1 MSRSVGECRDAGC
14 VSMSTGIRVERDTLL
29 NQVQRRL
36 PTPLFAQLDRAITT
50 EGVAQDVMPRFG
62 RATAEADKRVL

>member
-14 VSMSTGIRVERDTLL
+14 VRTSSGIQVERDALL

-36 PTPLFAQLDRAITT
+36 PTPLIAQLDWAITT
-50 EGVAQDVMPRFG
+50 E
-62 RATAEADKRVL
+62 